1 MEKALKLGLLNSF
14 KGHYNLQL
22 FADDA
27 GTDDHLGENDQKPD
41 ESKDKKD
48 NKKYSDDDVDKII
61 NKKFAEWE
69 KKQQKAV
76 DEAKKLAEMNAQQ
89 KAEYERD
96 QLKAELEALKEKDTL
111 SEMTRTARKILN
123 DDGINISDDLLAL
136 MVTKDAEKTKTAL
149 SSFSKM
155 FKDAVQEGVKS
166 ALRGDAPKVG
176 NVKTLTKEDIMK
188 VKNRDERQ
196 RLIKENMKL
205 FK

>member
-27 GTDDHLGENDQKPD
+27 GTDDHLGESDQKTD

-123 DDGINISDDLLAL
+123 DDGINISDDLLAM